1 MVNTSVLSK
10 RADCSDAPGA
20 AGGQSRRSADAPL
33 VSEVSI
39 KLYSCSHGSS
49 VVRLWDEAND
59 KTLAEVT
66 VTVLEIPSIE
76 DHSDIAY
83 RWLNVTWK
91 DSGYDSYSVDWRKEG
106 EGDADW
112 VRLSSTP
119 VVGDRVHITGNSADV
134 RGLEFTPT
142 RPREQ
147 VMDVELRVVG
157 HVNNASAASP
167 AYDVAMAKPI
177 VSGHLPDHTVKYSL
191 LMLHDTPLE
200 NMVKAASTA
209 ASEWAAEPGYMAEN
223 AYIWMCAADT
233 DCGENKDG
241 RVITL
246 KVGTGCGG
254 AVACVT
260 PPPGRTGVEIS
271 VARNRDMIFLSDAAM
286 TALGYAWTYDEDQ
299 HGEKDRSGNR
309 LLFLKAILR
318 HEFGHT
324 YGLGD
329 TVAGTHDGIMDASNI
344 LDKEAETAILT
355 ITSADYAVLE
365 RVYKGH
371 TPNEGW

>member
-1 MVNTSVLSK
+1 
-10 RADCSDAPGA
+10 
-20 AGGQSRRSADAPL
+20 
-33 VSEVSI
+33 
-39 KLYSCSHGSS
+39 
-49 VVRLWDEAND
+49 
-59 KTLAEVT
+59 
-66 VTVLEIPSIE
+66 
-76 DHSDIAY
+76 
-83 RWLNVTWK
+83 
-91 DSGYDSYSVDWRKEG
+91 
-106 EGDADW
+106 
-112 VRLSSTP
+112 
-119 VVGDRVHITGNSADV
+119 
-134 RGLEFTPT
+134 
-142 RPREQ
+142 
-147 VMDVELRVVG
+147 MDVELRVVG

-355 ITSADYAVLE
+355 ITSADYAVLK